1 MSTELSQNTTWFS
14 NAIRAA
20 RGWLNWSTHEL
31 ADRVGISHRQM
42 QRIEAGESGSAQA
55 RGKIEE
61 AFRDAGVTLSPDGIT
76 VTKRSEE

>member
-1 MSTELSQNTTWFS
+1 MSTDLSQNTTWFS

-20 RGWLNWSTHEL
+20 RGWLNWSTLEL

-55 RGKIEE
+55 RSKIED
-61 AFRDAGVTLSPDGIT
+61 AFREAGVVLRPDGISIT
-76 VTKRSEE
+76 HP